1 MSFSRHTPPH
11 NSPRIPSWHASD
23 HLSMSSERS
32 WHASDRSW
40 HASDHSSTSSTSY
53 RSLTCP
59 AGNHNRPVGD
69 HRVSQTYGT
78 PSDQLRRANHHHR
91 GSTFSFHEGRF
102 SSSGASRIRSSNDE
116 RPSSTDERPSSSSD
130 DRLSTS
136 EDDLLLRSA
145 SLLSSSG
152 ASLPEYT
159 YHISSRERRLRA
171 LLQDTIRRLV
181 RSLDP
186 GRPRSLNPGRARSLD
201 FGHVCSFVKR
211 VAGSLDPRRLRSL
224 SKRAFEDIV
233 RRAMK
238 LSKLDL
244 VRKRSVPSIRGALSA
259 EGDSEGSS
267 AGGNAMEC
275 SVPSFLPSFLPSSPC
290 RNTYAA
296 PHDWPALEG
305 SDRIGDAGGLCED
318 AGGPVDNDHAGEL
331 DGPSG
336 RNVDY
341 VAGDAFDDL
350 SGFDYVAGEPDDVAG
365 VLDDLSRRE
374 DSAGGS
380 VNNDP
385 SSLNDD
391 DNTSTISLL
400 NGEPLADADPCISLH
415 LSSSSTPYAHSSSR
429 IQSWI
434 AGVTGS
440 HQDTGGV
447 SSQRQGARKGSSH
460 CQYAREIFSR
470 GVSKH
475 VAWNVGK
482 DEAPSMSRRMESSA
496 SQPEGP
502 SSSQPEGSS
511 TTKRES
517 PKTVSFKA
525 ETPSPP
531 TPVFDTLATNS
542 TRQTTPSPTKTAC
555 PQAQPPHQP
564 LYSLQSTLIRPSSST
579 RRSSNV
585 GNILGTLPPMSRAG
599 SHASSP
605 PKALAP
611 PQSVPSASSSA
622 QVPASFDQKSVLAGS
637 RPASTSKP
645 PAPFASAPPN
655 ACTPPKLPDLAPNPT
670 SSSGSARAGGKQL
683 EKQVPRFE
691 ILLSPSTSL
700 RTLAPSA
707 LGDQPAFAK
716 PPVLMLSQVPYGLQ
730 NKLRDAEHVARAAIE
745 HLSESSALEPVLEDI
760 ARREALEGIAVTV
773 HHIRR
778 VLEKCRTVELT
789 LDTDAKRDAA
799 TSHMDALRLMRGI
812 CSTFLDMLGND
823 PTSAQTCNHKQLA
836 DLHMRMDEY
845 AGFVMRAVM
854 AVIEGA
860 GYQAQERPNFLE
872 DIYAIYV
879 GDT

>member
-1 MSFSRHTPPH
+1 M
-11 NSPRIPSWHASD
+11 
-23 HLSMSSERS
+23 
-32 WHASDRSW
+32 
-40 HASDHSSTSSTSY
+40 
-53 RSLTCP
+53 
-59 AGNHNRPVGD
+59 
-69 HRVSQTYGT
+69 
-78 PSDQLRRANHHHR
+78 
-91 GSTFSFHEGRF
+91 
-102 SSSGASRIRSSNDE
+102 
-116 RPSSTDERPSSSSD
+116 
-130 DRLSTS
+130 
-136 EDDLLLRSA
+136 
-145 SLLSSSG
+145 
-152 ASLPEYT
+152 
-159 YHISSRERRLRA
+159 
-171 LLQDTIRRLV
+171 
-181 RSLDP
+181 
-186 GRPRSLNPGRARSLD
+186 
-201 FGHVCSFVKR
+201 
-211 VAGSLDPRRLRSL
+211 
-224 SKRAFEDIV
+224 
-233 RRAMK
+233 
-238 LSKLDL
+238 
-244 VRKRSVPSIRGALSA
+244 
-259 EGDSEGSS
+259 
-267 AGGNAMEC
+267 
-275 SVPSFLPSFLPSSPC
+275 
-290 RNTYAA
+290 
-296 PHDWPALEG
+296 WPALEG

-318 AGGPVDNDHAGEL
+318 AGGLREDAGGLVDNDHAGGIGEDAGAL
-331 DGPSG
+331 Y
-336 RNVDY
+336 Y
-341 VAGDAFDDL
+341 VAGDALNFDDP
-350 SGFDYVAGEPDDVAG
+350 SGFEVY
-365 VLDDLSRRE
+365 
-374 DSAGGS
+374 AGGS
-380 VNNDP
+380 VDDP
-385 SSLNDD
+385 SSLDDYSSSLDD
-391 DNTSTISLL
+391 DDDTSTISLL
-400 NGEPLADADPCISLH
+400 NGEPLADADLGISLH

-502 SSSQPEGSS
+502 STSQPEGSS

-517 PKTVSFKA
+517 LKTPSPVSFKA

-531 TPVFDTLATNS
+531 TPVFDTNS

-555 PQAQPPHQP
+555 RQAQPPHQP
-564 LYSLQSTLIRPSSST
+564 LYSLQSTLIRLSSST
-579 RRSSNV
+579 RRSSNI

-637 RPASTSKP
+637 RPAPTSKP

-716 PPVLMLSQVPYGLQ
+716 PPVLMLSQVPYGMQ

-760 ARREALEGIAVTV
+760 ARRDALEGIAVTV

-778 VLEKCRTVELT
+778 VLAKCRTVELT
-789 LDTDAKRDAA
+789 LDTDAKRDVA
-799 TSHMDALRLMRGI
+799 TSHMDALRLMRG
-812 CSTFLDMLGND
+812 
-823 PTSAQTCNHKQLA
+823 
-836 DLHMRMDEY
+836 
-845 AGFVMRAVM
+845 
-854 AVIEGA
+854 
-860 GYQAQERPNFLE
+860 
-872 DIYAIYV
+872 
-879 GDT
+879 